1 LDRGVLAGTDAQ
13 TILEKSRSMLDKEP
27 GWKNPY
33 GDGHA
38 ARRMVD
44 ILMKKG

>member
-1 LDRGVLAGTDAQ
+1 
-13 TILEKSRSMLDKEP
+13 MLDKEP

-38 ARRMVD
+38 GKRMMDV
-44 ILMKKG
+44 LVEA